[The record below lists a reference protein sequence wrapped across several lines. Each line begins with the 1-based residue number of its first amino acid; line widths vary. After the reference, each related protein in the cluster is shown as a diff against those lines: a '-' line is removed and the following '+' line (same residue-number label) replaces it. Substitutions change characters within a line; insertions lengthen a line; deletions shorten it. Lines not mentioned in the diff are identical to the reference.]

1 MKPAGYAFLVQH
13 FNLHLPPLSLDL
25 YSGNEYAD
33 QVIPYG
39 QRKRKILAKTKVVG
53 TTPSEHL
60 ATAIKYQGIRLNYLS
75 CIFPLIDKTELTQY
89 IKSSPTSVLTRSI
102 WYLYEW
108 IQQTNLDVDDSKTG
122 SYIKLMEDEYYFTL
136 KSGEKSSRH
145 RVENNMLGNRYFSPL
160 VRKTPELVELAKCD
174 VMEMALMKIK
184 ALEDKVNTE
193 TIGRSLSYLYTKET
207 KSSTEIEKEDS
218 RATKTQRFF
227 QILKTAGSMDL
238 TKQRLLH
245 VQNQIVQNEQ
255 MKNEDYRDH
264 NIYVGTNRKL
274 TSGGSDEEIHYIAPH
289 HNQVAP
295 MMTGL
300 LDAHEKLMIDN
311 QTPVLIH
318 STVISFG
325 FVYIHPMEDGNGRLH
340 RYLIHDILK
349 QRSANHKDFIIPV
362 SSAILSRMSEYD
374 RVLETLSVPVMA
386 SINYTKIEN
395 EVSSIQ
401 INNDINYLYRYPD
414 MTEHAIFL
422 YRMMETAITDDLI
435 SEVLYIIEYD
445 EIKKFI
451 NGLIDLPNQYLDKL
465 VAVLIE
471 KKGTL
476 SNNKNKKYLR
486 GVPQQDLDEI
496 EEYSKKAILQT
507 ESVIKAISQGELITK
522 GGQSGGQENKK
533 Q

>member
-13 FNLHLPPLSLDL
+13 FNLHLPPLTLDL
-25 YSGNEYAD
+25 YSGNEYVD
-33 QVIPYG
+33 QVIRYG

-60 ATAIKYQGIRLNYLS
+60 ATAIKYQGIRLNYLY
-75 CIFPLIDKTELTQY
+75 CIFPLIDEVDLTNY
-89 IKSSPTSVLTRSI
+89 IKSLPTSGLTRTV

-108 IQQTNLDVDDSKTG
+108 LQQSKLDIEDSKT
-122 SYIKLMEDEYYFTL
+122 STYIKLMEDKYYFTL
-136 KSGEKSSRH
+136 KNGEKSPRH

-160 VRKTPELVELAKCD
+160 VRKTPELVELAKRD

-184 ALEDKVNTE
+184 VLENNVNTE

-207 KSSTEIEKEDS
+207 KSSSEIENEDS

-227 QILKTAGSMDL
+227 QILKTAGSMEL

-245 VQNQIVQNEQ
+245 VQNQIVQNEE
-255 MKNEDYRDH
+255 MKNTDYRDH

-274 TSGGSDEEIHYIAPH
+274 TSGASDEDIHYIAPH
-289 HNQVAP
+289 HDEVAP

-300 LDAHEKLMIDN
+300 LNTHEQLMIDN
-311 QTPVLIH
+311 QIPVLIH

-349 QRSANHKDFIIPV
+349 QRNENHKDFIIPV

-374 RVLETLSVPVMA
+374 SVLETLSVPVMA
-386 SINYTKIEN
+386 SINYTKLN
-395 EVSSIQ
+395 HEVASIQ

-422 YRMMETAITDDLI
+422 YRMMETAITNDLI

-445 EIKKFI
+445 EIKKYI
-451 NGLIDLPNQYLDKL
+451 NSLIDLSNQYLDKL
-465 VAVLIE
+465 VADLIE
-471 KKGTL
+471 QRGTL
-476 SNNKNKKYLR
+476 SKNKKKKYLK
-486 GVPQQDLDEI
+486 GI
-496 EEYSKKAILQT
+496 EENDLTDIEQYAQGAILQT
-507 ESVIKAISQGELITK
+507 EKILKEL
-522 GGQSGGQENKK
+522 K

>member
-1 MKPAGYAFLVQH
+1 MKPAGYAFLVQQ
-13 FNLHLPPLSLDL
+13 FNLHLPPLTLDL

-53 TTPSEHL
+53 TTASEHL

-75 CIFPLIDKTELTQY
+75 CIFPLIDEVELTEY

-108 IQQTNLDVDDSKTG
+108 LQQKELNVEDSKTG
-122 SYIKLMEDEYYFTL
+122 TYIKLMEEDFYFTL
-136 KSGEKSSRH
+136 KNGEKSSRH

-184 ALEDKVNTE
+184 ALEDAVNTE
-193 TIGRSLSYLYTKET
+193 TIGRSLTYLYTKET
-207 KSSTEIEKEDS
+207 KSSTEIENEDS

-245 VQNQIVQNEQ
+245 VQNQIVQNEE
-255 MKNEDYRDH
+255 MKNEDYRNH

-274 TSGGSDEEIHYIAPH
+274 TSGASDEDIHYIAPH
-289 HNQVAP
+289 HNEVAP
-295 MMTGL
+295 MMSGL

-318 STVISFG
+318 STIISFG

-349 QRSANHKDFIIPV
+349 QRSENHKDFIIPV

-386 SINYTKIEN
+386 SINYTKLDH
-395 EVSSIQ
+395 EVASIQ

-422 YRMMETAITDDLI
+422 YRMMETAITNDLI

-445 EIKKFI
+445 EIKKYI
-451 NGLIDLPNQYLDKL
+451 NSLIDLSNQYLDKL
-465 VAVLIE
+465 VSDLIE
-471 KKGTL
+471 QKGTL
-476 SNNKNKKYLR
+476 SNRKKKKHLK
-486 GVPQQDLDEI
+486 GIGQPDLEAI
-496 EEYSKKAILQT
+496 EEYAQMAILKT
-507 ESVIKAISQGELITK
+507 EKVIKAIGKEKETLK
-522 GGQSGGQENKK
+522 E
-533 Q
+533 